1 MYLHLGNETVVR
13 TADVIGIFDLDK
25 TSTGSITRDF
35 LRTAEQ
41 RLQITNV
48 AADLPRS
55 FVLCRDDGGTRVY
68 LSQIAAPTLQKRAG
82 RIDPTAEA
90 AAPLHGEKE
99 ERL

>member
-25 TSTGSITRDF
+25 TSTGPITREF

-41 RLQITNV
+41 RLQVTNV

-55 FVLCRDDGGTRVY
+55 FVVCLDDAGMRIY
-68 LSQIAAPTLQKRAG
+68 LSQIAAPTLQRRAG

-99 ERL
+99 EPL